1 MRCELAL
8 PLFVY
13 LIFWSFVR
21 VSTAKKKRSEAKPAA
36 MVRVKWT
43 DAAMSTSP
51 HWQEGAQPKP
61 PKGKSMH
68 VCLTVGWLVHLDER
82 WCQVVATLTDG
93 GHAHVTEIPTG
104 MIETI
109 EVLEPAG
116 EMGA

>member
-1 MRCELAL
+1 MT
-8 PLFVY
+8 
-13 LIFWSFVR
+13 
-21 VSTAKKKRSEAKPAA
+21 TAKKKKSESKPAV

-51 HWQEGAQPKP
+51 HWQEGQQPRP
-61 PKGKSMH
+61 PKRKAMH
-68 VCLTVGWLVHLDER
+68 ICLTVGWLVHLDEN

-93 GHAHVTEIPTG
+93 GHAHVTEIPVG